1 MRLATRILF
10 ALSGFLLLAAAVYW
24 TMSYT
29 GTAQNR
35 DPAGPA
41 LLAVAAVGF
50 GYTGLVL
57 WAAARRADREAAAEH
72 AAPGAEHATVA
83 HVPPTIWPF
92 GFSSAAPLATDPVA
106 SRRAR
111 QCPLRSRNT
120 TSAATPTS
128 TASITVP
135 WYWLGLGAG
144 RPAGLQRRHTDWPH
158 ATRVPQ
164 RRQRS

>member
-10 ALSGFLLLAAAVYW
+10 GLSVFLLVAAAVYW

-29 GTAQNR
+29 GTARNR

-57 WAAARRADREAAAEH
+57 WRAARRADREAAAE
-72 AAPGAEHATVA
+72 AAPGAEQATVV

-92 GFSSAAPLATDPVA
+92 GFSVAALALVVGAVVA
-106 SRRAR
+106 GRI
-111 QCPLRSRNT
+111 L
-120 TSAATPTS
+120 
-128 TASITVP
+128 VP
-135 WYWLGLGAG
+135 LGLALFAAAAAG
-144 RPAGLQRRHTDWPH
+144 WFADVRRTARH
-158 ATRVPQ
+158 
-164 RRQRS
+164 

>member
-41 LLAVAAVGF
+41 LLGVAAVGF

-57 WAAARRADREAAAEH
+57 WAAGRRADREAAAED
-72 AAPGAEHATVA
+72 AAPGAGHATVV

-92 GFSSAAPLATDPVA
+92 GFAVAALALVVGAVVA
-106 SRRAR
+106 TKV
-111 QCPLRSRNT
+111 L
-120 TSAATPTS
+120 
-128 TASITVP
+128 VP
-135 WYWLGLGAG
+135 LGLALFAAAAAG
-144 RPAGLQRRHTDWPH
+144 WFADVRRTSHH
-158 ATRVPQ
+158 
-164 RRQRS
+164 

>member
-10 ALSGFLLLAAAVYW
+10 GLSGFLLLAAVVYW

-57 WAAARRADREAAAEH
+57 WAAARRADREAAAEQT
-72 AAPGAEHATVA
+72 APGPEGATVA
-83 HVPPTIWPF
+83 HVRPTIWPF
-92 GFSSAAPLATDPVA
+92 AFSIATLALVVGAVVATRILVPLGLALFVAAAVGWFADV
-106 SRRAR
+106 RRAH
-111 QCPLRSRNT
+111 
-120 TSAATPTS
+120 
-128 TASITVP
+128 
-135 WYWLGLGAG
+135 
-144 RPAGLQRRHTDWPH
+144 RH
-158 ATRVPQ
+158 
-164 RRQRS
+164 

>member
-57 WAAARRADREAAAEH
+57 WGAARRADREAAAEG
-72 AAPGAEHATVA
+72 AAPGPEQATVA

-92 GFSSAAPLATDPVA
+92 GFSIAALALMVGAVVA
-106 SRRAR
+106 TKV
-111 QCPLRSRNT
+111 L
-120 TSAATPTS
+120 
-128 TASITVP
+128 VP
-135 WYWLGLGAG
+135 LGLALFAAAAAG
-144 RPAGLQRRHTDWPH
+144 WFADVRRTARH
-158 ATRVPQ
+158 
-164 RRQRS
+164 

>member
-10 ALSGFLLLAAAVYW
+10 GLSGFLLVAAGVYW

-29 GTAQNR
+29 GTARNR

-72 AAPGAEHATVA
+72 AAPGAEHATGV

-92 GFSSAAPLATDPVA
+92 GFSVAALALV
-106 SRRAR
+106 
-111 QCPLRSRNT
+111 
-120 TSAATPTS
+120 
-128 TASITVP
+128 V
-135 WYWLGLGAG
+135 GAVV
-144 RPAGLQRRHTDWPH
+144 
-158 ATRVPQ
+158 ATRVLVPLGLALFAAAAAGWFADV
-164 RRQRS
+164 RRTARH

>member
-10 ALSGFLLLAAAVYW
+10 GLSGFLLLAAAVYW

-57 WAAARRADREAAAEH
+57 WAAARRAEREAAAEH
-72 AAPGAEHATVA
+72 APPGAEQATVV

-92 GFSSAAPLATDPVA
+92 AFSLAALALVVGAVVA
-106 SRRAR
+106 TKV
-111 QCPLRSRNT
+111 L
-120 TSAATPTS
+120 
-128 TASITVP
+128 VP
-135 WYWLGLGAG
+135 LGLALFAAAAAG
-144 RPAGLQRRHTDWPH
+144 WFADVRRTAGH
-158 ATRVPQ
+158 
-164 RRQRS
+164 

>member
-24 TMSYT
+24 TMSYS

-72 AAPGAEHATVA
+72 AAPGAERATVV

-92 GFSSAAPLATDPVA
+92 GFSVAALALVVGAVVA
-106 SRRAR
+106 TKVLI
-111 QCPLRSRNT
+111 P
-120 TSAATPTS
+120 
-128 TASITVP
+128 
-135 WYWLGLGAG
+135 LGLALFAAAAAG
-144 RPAGLQRRHTDWPH
+144 WFADVRRTARH
-158 ATRVPQ
+158 
-164 RRQRS
+164 

>member
-10 ALSGFLLLAAAVYW
+10 GLSGFLHLAAVVYW

-57 WAAARRADREAAAEH
+57 SAAARRPDREAAPATRRPPPPPPLPRWG
-72 AAPGAEHATVA
+72 AP
-83 HVPPTIWPF
+83 PPP
-92 GFSSAAPLATDPVA
+92 GGVLA
-106 SRRAR
+106 
-111 QCPLRSRNT
+111 QL
-120 TSAATPTS
+120 
-128 TASITVP
+128 
-135 WYWLGLGAG
+135 G
-144 RPAGLQRRHTDWPH
+144 RPAWGPGPPGGFAEVRHT
-158 ATRVPQ
+158 TRH
-164 RRQRS
+164 

>member
-10 ALSGFLLLAAAVYW
+10 GLSGFLLLAAVVYW

-29 GTAQNR
+29 GTARNR

-57 WAAARRADREAAAEH
+57 WAATRRADREAAAEH
-72 AAPGAEHATVA
+72 AAPGAEQATVA

-92 GFSSAAPLATDPVA
+92 GFSVAALALV
-106 SRRAR
+106 
-111 QCPLRSRNT
+111 
-120 TSAATPTS
+120 
-128 TASITVP
+128 V
-135 WYWLGLGAG
+135 GAVV
-144 RPAGLQRRHTDWPH
+144 
-158 ATRVPQ
+158 ATRVLVPLGLALFAAAAAGWFADV
-164 RRQRS
+164 RRTARH

>member
-10 ALSGFLLLAAAVYW
+10 GLSGFLLLAAAVYW

-41 LLAVAAVGF
+41 LLAVASVGF

-72 AAPGAEHATVA
+72 AAPDAEQATVA

-92 GFSSAAPLATDPVA
+92 GFAVAALALVVGAVVA
-106 SRRAR
+106 TKV
-111 QCPLRSRNT
+111 L
-120 TSAATPTS
+120 
-128 TASITVP
+128 VP
-135 WYWLGLGAG
+135 LGLALFAAAAAG
-144 RPAGLQRRHTDWPH
+144 WFADVRRTARH
-158 ATRVPQ
+158 
-164 RRQRS
+164 

>member
-57 WAAARRADREAAAEH
+57 WEAARRADREAAADR
-72 AAPGAEHATVA
+72 AAPGAEQATVA

-92 GFSSAAPLATDPVA
+92 GFSIAALALVVGAVVA
-106 SRRAR
+106 GKVLI
-111 QCPLRSRNT
+111 P
-120 TSAATPTS
+120 
-128 TASITVP
+128 
-135 WYWLGLGAG
+135 LGLALFAAAAAG
-144 RPAGLQRRHTDWPH
+144 WFADVRRTARH
-158 ATRVPQ
+158 
-164 RRQRS
+164 